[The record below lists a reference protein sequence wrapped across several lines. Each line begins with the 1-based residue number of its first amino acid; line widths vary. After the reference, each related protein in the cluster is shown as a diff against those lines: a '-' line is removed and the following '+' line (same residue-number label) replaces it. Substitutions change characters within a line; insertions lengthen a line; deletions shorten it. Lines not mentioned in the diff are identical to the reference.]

1 MNSAHIITF
10 LAGAVIGGA
19 LGFAV
24 SMLLLWIALHYKDV
38 DNNDNQ

>member
-1 MNSAHIITF
+1 MNSADIITF

-24 SMLLLWIALHYKDV
+24 FMLLLWIATHYKEV
-38 DNNDNQ
+38 DRNDNQ